1 MRISLCFAD
10 GYALYSG
17 QFIGVVLAESKP
29 QAEIGAALVAVQYE
43 KDEEKAIVSS
53 VDQILDEEKQAAGR
67 MALKNELSCD
77 EDIEALLKADKYYM
91 NEIVKIG
98 TQTHL
103 FMESH
108 AAYVVPDEER
118 RLMVY
123 TGTQCCTQ
131 RMAGYFQIYSVSLL
145 LFL

>member
-1 MRISLCFAD
+1 MGMLCIQDNLLEWFWQN
-10 GYALYSG
+10 LNLK
-17 QFIGVVLAESKP
+17 QKLVRHW
-29 QAEIGAALVAVQYE
+29 VAVQYE
-43 KDEEKAIVSS
+43 KDEKKAIVSV
-53 VDQILDEEKQAAGR
+53 VDQIVDDEKQAAGL

-77 EDIEALLKADKYYM
+77 EDIEALLKADKYDI

-98 TQTHL
+98 TQKHL

-123 TGTQCCTQ
+123 TGTQFLDSIT
-131 RMAGYFQIYSVSLL
+131 YSCWLVYVWD
-145 LFL
+145 FKWIK